1 MKMPIFSG
9 SGSSATD
16 DAKERLRKLGQTQDT
31 PHIVAELSF
40 GVWTT
45 MLSPRYEQP
54 LWNRALRRAFP
65 EFARIKKR
73 KPTRNEIAQRF
84 DYIRVFRNR
93 IAHHEPIFT
102 RALANDYKSLLEA
115 ASWMHADLAEWTS
128 RLTTSCLSLIS
139 AGSPL
144 SKRVG
149 Q

>member
-1 MKMPIFSG
+1 
-9 SGSSATD
+9 
-16 DAKERLRKLGQTQDT
+16 
-31 PHIVAELSF
+31 
-40 GVWTT
+40 

-115 ASWMHADLAEWTS
+115 ASGCTRIWQNGRRGSQPRVS
-128 RLTTSCLSLIS
+128 R
-139 AGSPL
+139 
-144 SKRVG
+144 
-149 Q
+149 